1 MILALI
7 VAALVGCAYIAGVAT
22 GEASRRDHLAAAGN
36 EVLELRLAARR
47 SAAIISDL
55 RRENL
60 RLRAEVR
67 ALETT
72 LRSTV

>member
-7 VAALVGCAYIAGVAT
+7 VAALVGCAYIAGAAT
-22 GEASRRDHLAAAGN
+22 GEASRRDRLAAAGN
-36 EVLELRLAARR
+36 EVLELRLDARR
-47 SAAIISDL
+47 AAAIIANL
-55 RRENL
+55 RRDNQ
-60 RLRAEVR
+60 RLRGEVR